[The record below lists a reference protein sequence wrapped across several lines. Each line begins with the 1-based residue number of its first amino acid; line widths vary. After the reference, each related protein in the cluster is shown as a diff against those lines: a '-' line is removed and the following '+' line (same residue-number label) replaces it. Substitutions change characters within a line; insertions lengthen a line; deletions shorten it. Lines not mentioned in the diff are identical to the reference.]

1 MMIDLYPQQTA
12 QVLMQWLEPN
22 LNTETQLYALLD
34 HSFDPKLLR
43 KMKEQISYAALYQD
57 QGGDVEVS
65 PLLCMLDTQS
75 ELQAQIE
82 LLLQITAGQPM
93 LSFWL
98 SPLDRE
104 AIFSHFANYFDVT
117 LLPENISM
125 VLRYAD
131 TRILPNL
138 LATFNPEQSAL
149 FLRPFVQMAYF
160 DRAAKPVFVN
170 GSQQQ
175 QIADSPL
182 ILTEQQF
189 NQMMDHSL
197 PDQVLQQIY
206 RDKLQTLLPAQAS
219 QAYLKVSYECVAAR
233 AEGLAEFAEV
243 ASYCTARLQESGPL
257 S

>member
-1 MMIDLYPQQTA
+1 MMIDLYSQQTA
-12 QVLMQWLEPN
+12 QVLMQWLEPS
-22 LNTETQLYALLD
+22 LNTENQLYALLD

-43 KMKEQISYAALYQD
+43 KMQDRISYAALYQD
-57 QGGDVEVS
+57 QGGDVEIS

-117 LLPENISM
+117 LLPEKISM

-131 TRILPNL
+131 TRILPSL
-138 LATFNPEQSAL
+138 LSTFSPEQSAM
-149 FLRPFVQMAYF
+149 FVSPFVQLAYF

-170 GSQQQ
+170 GGHQQ
-175 QIADSPL
+175 QIADKPL
-182 ILTEQQF
+182 ILNELQF

-206 RDKLQTLLPAQAS
+206 RDKLQALLPEQAS
-219 QAYLKVSYECVAAR
+219 LAYAQVSNECVAAR
-233 AEGLAEFAEV
+233 AEGLFEFAEV
-243 ASYCTARLQESGPL
+243 SSYCTARLQESSPK
-257 S
+257 